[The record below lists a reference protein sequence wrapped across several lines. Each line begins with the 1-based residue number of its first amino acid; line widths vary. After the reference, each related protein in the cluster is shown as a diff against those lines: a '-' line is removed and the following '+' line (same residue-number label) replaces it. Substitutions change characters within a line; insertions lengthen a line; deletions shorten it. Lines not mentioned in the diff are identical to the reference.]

1 MLGWVSQQLK
11 DHGVVVTA
19 RLLGRVVMSRVRVE
33 FGNKL
38 LPVKVVCP
46 CCGWRGRQ
54 FDDYIEVGYSGRNI
68 VCPQCESHPRHRYL
82 SLWLAREF
90 ELEEKSGVALI
101 FAPEKALA
109 RFWEK
114 AAHLKVYRIDLSAS
128 RGIEILADI
137 KDLPVE
143 SSSVDLVWCH
153 HVLEHINDDRAAI
166 RELHRVLRPGSGE
179 LIVSVPMALGTATNE
194 YGYPDAMQSGHW
206 RMYGDDFEERLEQAG
221 LIVQTMN
228 FRLAEEEYRRYAFQP
243 ERFYVCK
250 KMGD

>member
-19 RLLGRVVMSRVRVE
+19 RLLTRVATSRTRVE
-33 FGNKL
+33 FANKL

-54 FDDYIEVGYSGRNI
+54 FHDYIEIGYSGRNV

-90 ELEEKSGVALI
+90 ELEEKNGVALI

-109 RFWEK
+109 RFWKK
-114 AAHLKVYRIDLSAS
+114 AAHLKVYGIDISAS

-143 SSSVDLVWCH
+143 SGSVDLVWCH

-179 LIVSVPMALGTATNE
+179 LIVSVPMALGTKTSE
-194 YGYPDAMQSGHW
+194 YGYPDPMQSGHW
-206 RMYGDDFEERLEQAG
+206 RMYGDDFEERLAQAG

-250 KMGD
+250 KMAD

>member
-11 DHGVVVTA
+11 DYGVVVTT
-19 RLLGRVVMSRVRVE
+19 RLLGRVAMSRVRVG
-33 FGNKL
+33 FANKL
-38 LPVKVVCP
+38 LPMKVICP
-46 CCGWRGRQ
+46 CCGWQGRQ
-54 FDDYIEVGYSGRNI
+54 FHDYIEAGYSVRKI

-114 AAHLKVYRIDLSAS
+114 APHLKVYGIDITAS
-128 RGIEILADI
+128 RRIEILGDI

-153 HVLEHINDDRAAI
+153 HVLEHIDDDRAAI

-179 LIVSVPMALGTATNE
+179 LIVSVPMELGTTTSE
-194 YGYPDAMQSGHW
+194 YGYADPMQSGHW
-206 RMYGDDFEERLEQAG
+206 RMYGDDFEERLGQAG
-221 LIVQTMN
+221 LTVQTMN
-228 FRLAEEEYRRYAFQP
+228 FRLAEEEYRRYVFQP